1 MKKLAVV
8 IIMVLMMMASVA
20 MADNMKIYLKH
31 AESYSGVI
39 VEMDGVRQHAI
50 WEGGVAAKCRRVNDS
65 ELYKIY
71 GWCKEYLATHPDMAP
86 SDETLL
92 NDIITEYYER
102 CKTEIISVTPTIL
115 IDSDAKTGWLTTE
128 WIDKDT
134 AIITFG
140 KTKLKVYKCGR
151 VDRLEWKTM
160 IENPNNVL
168 EIQTGTFLVPNDLIG
183 GGLTE

>member
-1 MKKLAVV
+1 MKKIFAV
-8 IIMVLMMMASVA
+8 IIVVLMVASVA
-20 MADNMKIYLKH
+20 CA
-31 AESYSGVI
+31 
-39 VEMDGVRQHAI
+39 
-50 WEGGVAAKCRRVNDS
+50 NDS
-65 ELYKIY
+65 GALQSSVIDVLKKCSEFRVVNEVESTEGVKYTDYDSFVKFFDTLSYDDSSYDISLIMGRKIREHQRLL
-71 GWCKEYLATHPDMAP
+71 KEINEVLSKIEPIY
-86 SDETLL
+86 
-92 NDIITEYYER
+92 
-102 CKTEIISVTPTIL
+102 
-115 IDSDAKTGWLTTE
+115 WLTIE
-128 WIDKDT
+128 QLNADS